1 MNDVF
6 SKHGEAGGQY
16 YYPKQVGFF
25 KGETKYERIEPNYH
39 FDLCRLSMTILDE
52 LDTEDIDNELSYLL
66 YKLCSDKNG
75 NNFRN
80 MDDDFNLYIS
90 IAKNAN
96 NSLPDEV
103 IKNKLFKKYRVSKK
117 NFPRKSYY
125 QLN

>member
-1 MNDVF
+1 MKVPRKLDLPSDIASSSPIKIGKKF
-6 SKHGEAGGQY
+6 STLRKEI
-16 YYPKQVGFF
+16 
-25 KGETKYERIEPNYH
+25 TTSI
-39 FDLCRLSMTILDE
+39 D
-52 LDTEDIDNELSYLL
+52 DIDNELSYLL